1 MTQQRTKM
9 YHPIKTYTFMKN
21 RSITKGLVGAIGLMM
36 VSWFAMAQQPAMQ
49 YFRTYDKDAVN
60 VYETSKNDTTPF
72 TGFKLRIGANF
83 TQGWQNLSHS
93 NNARAILG
101 GGIVET
107 APGSG
112 SFVNAAG
119 TPVPGIIPDPNVFGG
134 YRNAAGTTLYTNS
147 NQLYQQAGGF
157 PLAQANFNIDVQL
170 VDGVRVSLISYMSS
184 HHHNEFWVKGGYFQI
199 DKVGF
204 LGSEFFNKLWKN
216 LTLKVGH
223 MEINYGDAHFR
234 RSDGGNTIYNP
245 FMENNIMDA
254 FTTEIGGELYWQKN
268 GIIAMIGMT
277 DGEIQGSVSRP
288 NDRSPSVYGKLGFDR
303 QLNEDLRV
311 RLTGSFY
318 NTASSISNTLYGGD
332 RTGSNY
338 QYVMDNTSAT
348 LTTAYTSG
356 RVNPGFRDNV
366 TAFMINPFIK
376 YRGLELFGT
385 YEMANGNSAL
395 ENGDVKY
402 SNPAFTY
409 NGDVTLF
416 NPPKLKDREVTQ
428 TAIDLIYRFGKNEQY
443 YVGARYNTLSG
454 TLAFGT
460 SSNAAANNG
469 INQGFRQD
477 VSIDRTAFAAGWF
490 ITKNVLF
497 KAEYVT
503 QNYNKYPTDN
513 ILSGGKFEGLV
524 IQGSIGF

>member
-1 MTQQRTKM
+1 
-9 YHPIKTYTFMKN
+9 MKN
-21 RSITKGLVGAIGLMM
+21 RSITKGLVGAIGLLML
-36 VSWFAMAQQPAMQ
+36 SSIAFAQQPGIQ
-49 YFRTYDKDAVN
+49 YFRTYDKSGVN
-60 VYETSKNDTTPF
+60 VFETSKNDTTAF
-72 TGFKLRIGANF
+72 SGLKVRIGANF
-83 TQGWQNLSHS
+83 TQGYQSLSHS
-93 NNARAILG
+93 NNARAVLG
-101 GGIVET
+101 GGIIET

-112 SFVNAAG
+112 SFVNAVG
-119 TPVPGIIPDPNVFGG
+119 SPVPGIVPDPNVFGG
-134 YRNAAGTTLYTNS
+134 YRNATGTTLYTNA
-147 NQLYQQAGGF
+147 NGLYQMAPGF

-170 VDGVRVSLISYMSS
+170 VDGVRVSLVSYMSS

-204 LGSEFFNKLWKN
+204 LGVDFLDKIWKN

-223 MEINYGDAHFR
+223 MEINYGDQHFR
-234 RSDGGNTIYNP
+234 RSDGGNTLHNP
-245 FMENNIMDA
+245 FMEGNIMDA

-268 GIIAMIGMT
+268 GFIAMLAMT
-277 DGEIQGSVSRP
+277 DGEIQGSVSKP
-288 NDRSPSVYGKLGFDR
+288 GDRAPSTYGKFGFDK
-303 QLNEDLRV
+303 QLTEDLRV

-338 QYVMDNTSAT
+338 QYVMEPTTAT
-348 LTTAYTSG
+348 LTANAFSG
-356 RVNPGFRDNV
+356 RFNPGFRDNL
-366 TAFMINPFIK
+366 TAYVINPFIK
-376 YRGLELFGT
+376 YKGLELFGT
-385 YEMANGNSAL
+385 YEMANGNTAL

-409 NGDVTLF
+409 NGDATLF

-428 TAIDLIYRFGKNEQY
+428 TAIDLIYRFGHSEQY
-443 YVGARYNTLSG
+443 YVGARYNTVSG
-454 TLAFGT
+454 TVAFGT
-460 SSNAAANNG
+460 GSNAAANNG

-477 VSIDRTAFAAGWF
+477 VSIDRTCFAAGWF